1 MRYFASVAEVGTI
14 SGAAMVL
21 LVSQSTVT
29 EALHELEAELG
40 FRLFDRHARGV
51 MLTQQGQQFFQRT
64 QRILNDVASLSRM
77 KNEDTEALHGTLVL
91 GVTPV
96 VAGYVIPDLLTRFRA
111 AFPGVNVTLVE
122 DQTDYLDHMLIGGEL
137 DLSII
142 LRPASTVPHACGA
155 RVMGV
160 SPHSV
165 WLPQGHPLTEQP
177 QISLRQLE
185 KEPFITLVSDVLES
199 RMLAAW
205 ERLSFRPSTYFRTS
219 SIEAVRSLV
228 AAGHGIAVLPQLIYR
243 PWSLE
248 GEKIERRP
256 VQEELPTADLLLMW
270 RRGLS
275 LGVPA
280 QYFMDMAL
288 QRSNRLARP
297 PGCTPVRQAETR
309 PASRKNAG

>member
-1 MRYFASVAEVGTI
+1 
-14 SGAAMVL
+14 
-21 LVSQSTVT
+21 
-29 EALHELEAELG
+29 
-40 FRLFDRHARGV
+40 
-51 MLTQQGQQFFQRT
+51 
-64 QRILNDVASLSRM
+64 M

-111 AFPGVNVTLVE
+111 AFPGVNVTLIE

-297 PGCTPVRQAETR
+297 PGCTTARQAETR
-309 PASRKNAG
+309 PASRKSAG